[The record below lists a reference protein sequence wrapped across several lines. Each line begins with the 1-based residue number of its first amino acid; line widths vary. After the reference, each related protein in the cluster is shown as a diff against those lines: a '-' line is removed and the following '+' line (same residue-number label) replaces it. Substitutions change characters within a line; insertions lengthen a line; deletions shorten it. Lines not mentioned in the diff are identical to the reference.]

1 MKKSAEV
8 SHNLLQNLLLWS
20 RAQTGRIEFN
30 PLKIDLQKIVSDNI
44 ELLRPSAERKQ
55 IKIISDTPPNTFIFA
70 DEDMLNTIIRNLLT
84 NALKFTNKNGLIEI
98 NCFQR
103 PENIEICISDTG
115 VGMSDKVK
123 ANLFRLDVSQTT
135 FGTENEAG
143 TGLGLILCK
152 EFVEKHGHKIC
163 VESEVGKGSKFC
175 FTLPIAQ

>member
-1 MKKSAEV
+1 
-8 SHNLLQNLLLWS
+8 
-20 RAQTGRIEFN
+20 
-30 PLKIDLQKIVSDNI
+30 
-44 ELLRPSAERKQ
+44 
-55 IKIISDTPPNTFIFA
+55 
-70 DEDMLNTIIRNLLT
+70 MLNTIIRNPLT

-152 EFVEKHGHKIC
+152 EFVEKHGHKIW